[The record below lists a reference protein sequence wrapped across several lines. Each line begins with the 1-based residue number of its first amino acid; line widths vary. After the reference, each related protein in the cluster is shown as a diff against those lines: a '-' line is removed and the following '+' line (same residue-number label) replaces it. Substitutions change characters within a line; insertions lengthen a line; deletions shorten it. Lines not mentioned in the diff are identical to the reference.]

1 MIQTGVWIEIES
13 RDSFAV
19 AKPRCKFCPSQPED
33 GVVPRA
39 RALLVGLEGMT
50 GDIVGRLLEHEP
62 GCEVIAERPERA
74 GLLEAIRRH
83 RPSIVVVGL
92 KESDVGPGL
101 DDLFVEHPEVQ
112 VLAVTPE
119 GRRACLFREPLVEGL
134 LAALQAPATRSRSS
148 TDKAG

>member
-1 MIQTGVWIEIES
+1 M
-13 RDSFAV
+13 
-19 AKPRCKFCPSQPED
+19 
-33 GVVPRA
+33 VPRA

-74 GLLEAIRRH
+74 GLLEAIRRY

-92 KESDVGPGL
+92 HKADVGPGW
-101 DDLFVEHPEVQ
+101 DDLFVTYPDLQ

-119 GRRACLFREPLVEGL
+119 GRRACLFREPLEDGL
-134 LAALQAPATRSRSS
+134 VAALQRALE
-148 TDKAG
+148 